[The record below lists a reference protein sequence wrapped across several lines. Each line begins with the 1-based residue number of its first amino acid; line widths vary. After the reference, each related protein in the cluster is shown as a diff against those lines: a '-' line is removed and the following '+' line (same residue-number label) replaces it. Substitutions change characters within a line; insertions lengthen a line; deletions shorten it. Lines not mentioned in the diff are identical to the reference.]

1 MNDNV
6 QQGQTIIN
14 SLLAEG
20 VQQWASSPLAY
31 EDDWKDVES
40 LQSRANFAD
49 DCLAHLKDEDSKNVI
64 VSVLLAEAVDTFDAL
79 VSTWPEEER
88 AKVPVVNE
96 GIRAGRAWLEQHSAI
111 KPKHKG
117 VSVNDSNCKAETIEE
132 FCVEVGIDLHAP
144 EAQGRSGTPT
154 SRTSCF
160 RGTRRRPSRSSRRS
174 SPFFAPTRSGRA
186 SRFTTCFAT
195 SPSSKPHT
203 QGGQGNG
210 LRLLERKHRPAHEHR
225 LRGRGVRH

>member
-20 VQQWASSPLAY
+20 VQQWAASALSY

-79 VSTWPEEER
+79 VSTWPEKER

-96 GIRAGRAWLEQHSAI
+96 GIQAGRAWLEQHSAI

-144 EAQGRSGTPT
+144 EAQGRWDAYVKNVLLPRYEEETEQEFEPIFT
-154 SRTSCF
+154 IL
-160 RGTRRRPSRSSRRS
+160 
-174 SPFFAPTRSGRA
+174 RA
-186 SRFTTCFAT
+186 DAERAGISF
-195 SPSSKPHT
+195 HDL
-203 QGGQGNG
+203 
-210 LRLLERKHRPAHEHR
+210 LRDLAKQ
-225 LRGRGVRH
+225 